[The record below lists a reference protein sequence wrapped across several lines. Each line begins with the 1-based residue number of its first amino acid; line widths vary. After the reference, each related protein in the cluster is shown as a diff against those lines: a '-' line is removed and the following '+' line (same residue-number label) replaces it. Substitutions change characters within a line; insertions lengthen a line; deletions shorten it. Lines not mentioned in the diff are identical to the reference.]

1 MGKNNIGE
9 KLKTSREAKG
19 WTLKRVS
26 DLTGITEVSLSR
38 YENNKRI
45 PDAVILEKLCRVYD
59 ISADWLLELK
69 RRKPWDDKSDG

>member
-38 YENNKRI
+38 YENNKRN